1 MISEYKD
8 TFYIKAT
15 LLTIMVLLFILP
27 TLTLK
32 AVNFGG
38 NDSILSPTH
47 SNTLV
52 TDKKI
57 SIKEM
62 TAEQL
67 TAFIDEAFDMD
78 SIPFNMINEINMAV
92 AILEQKENDFE
103 NVVIMPPS
111 NNNKSTET
119 NETSSLTTI
128 NEPKLIKPQ
137 LDKLFS
143 NQVYYTTDN
152 LSPIPKPELKAKE
165 QLNESYQ
172 VDLLAK
178 KTVVLITEKFNT
190 IPTNIELKPTEK
202 VIGFVQIDKLDIKQ
216 TNLAINDDNIL
227 PTDIQ
232 LKQTE
237 KMEVRFIVDKLEINR
252 NAIALENKPKLITEI
267 NLLQIETLSNITE
280 NISNEVSSNTE
291 SVTISEENNNS
302 ILISTLNTP
311 SNDPTII
318 HPIDLQTFTENN
330 TNKLPDTSGIFSIPS
345 ADHYVSW
352 EINKLFP
359 EKDMLKMKKDT
370 SITLILIDNAHK
382 YYYHP
387 FNGPITSQF
396 GWRDSA
402 QHNGIDIDLNRGDKV
417 SAAFDGMVRVAR
429 RYGSFGNVVIIRHYN
444 GLETIYAHLS
454 KIKVKPG
461 QLISSGDLVGLGGST
476 GHSTGTHL
484 HFEVRFK
491 GVPINPK
498 YFISLSEQKLMCE
511 EFTLK
516 KTKWGLAAF
525 PKNTKL
531 YIVEKGDT
539 VFEIAKRF
547 GTTTTS
553 IKELNHL
560 SGSRVRLKAGQQ
572 INVVR

>member
-15 LLTIMVLLFILP
+15 LLATMALLFILSP
-27 TLTLK
+27 LTLK
-32 AVNFGG
+32 AIHFGG
-38 NDSILSPTH
+38 KDSISSAIH

-52 TDKKI
+52 PSKKI

-67 TAFIDEAFDMD
+67 TAFIDDAFDMD
-78 SIPFNMINEINMAV
+78 SIPLGMINEINMAI
-92 AILEQKENDFE
+92 ALLEQKAKKQFHEN
-103 NVVIMPPS
+103 
-111 NNNKSTET
+111 
-119 NETSSLTTI
+119 
-128 NEPKLIKPQ
+128 
-137 LDKLFS
+137 
-143 NQVYYTTDN
+143 
-152 LSPIPKPELKAKE
+152 
-165 QLNESYQ
+165 YQ
-172 VDLLAK
+172 VDFISK
-178 KTVVLITEKFNT
+178 KTAFIQMEKDNS
-190 IPTNIELKPTEK
+190 IPTNMELKPLEK
-202 VIGFVQIDKLDIKQ
+202 IVTFIQIDKLDTKQ
-216 TNLAINDDNIL
+216 TNIVINNDNAL
-227 PTDIQ
+227 PTDIP

-237 KMEVRFIVDKLEINR
+237 VIELRFLVDKLEINQT
-252 NAIALENKPKLITEI
+252 IALENKPDLIGDIELLPIENYSITQ
-267 NLLQIETLSNITE
+267 NLELTQTLE
-280 NISNEVSSNTE
+280 NK
-291 SVTISEENNNS
+291 
-302 ILISTLNTP
+302 
-311 SNDPTII
+311 
-318 HPIDLQTFTENN
+318 TFI
-330 TNKLPDTSGIFSIPS
+330 LPDTSGVLSIPS
-345 ADHYVSW
+345 ADYYVSW

-370 SITLILIDNAHK
+370 SITLVLIDKAHK
-382 YYYHP
+382 HYYHP

-429 RYGSFGNVVIIRHYN
+429 KYGSFGNVVIIRHYN
-444 GLETIYAHLS
+444 GLETVYAHLS

-516 KTKWGLAAF
+516 KTKWGLSAF

-547 GTTTTS
+547 GTTTAS